1 MKSNPGTE
9 SRKSTNGFRKC
20 WLLLPVIIGALL
32 LTQMTGGFAQTRA
45 IQPVRIETKTPQNED
60 ISYIYAESHALVIGV
75 SKYTNGWRDL
85 PGVEND
91 LRQVSQALEDNGF
104 EVHPVRNPTK
114 DQLKDAI
121 EDFVYRFG
129 AQPDNRVLIYYAG
142 HGHTVE
148 LAGERQMGY
157 LVPAD
162 APDPSR
168 DRLAFRRQALSMQEI
183 EVFAKETIAKHAL
196 FMFDACFAGS
206 VFEAVR
212 AAPKHIQRRTR
223 EPVRYFITSGSANQ
237 EVPDNSIFRQAFLEA
252 LRGEVDSDRDG
263 YFTGS
268 ELGDYIYRRTVESI
282 PNLDPQYGKLQDR
295 NLNRGDFVFE
305 IRQPHQALANAPAS
319 SREIAA
325 QAWGMIEQS

>member
-1 MKSNPGTE
+1 
-9 SRKSTNGFRKC
+9 
-20 WLLLPVIIGALL
+20 
-32 LTQMTGGFAQTRA
+32 
-45 IQPVRIETKTPQNED
+45 
-60 ISYIYAESHALVIGV
+60 
-75 SKYTNGWRDL
+75 
-85 PGVEND
+85 
-91 LRQVSQALEDNGF
+91 
-104 EVHPVRNPTK
+104 
-114 DQLKDAI
+114 
-121 EDFVYRFG
+121 
-129 AQPDNRVLIYYAG
+129 RVLIYYAG

-148 LAGERQMGY
+148 LTGERQMGY

-183 EVFAKETIAKHAL
+183 EVFAKEIIAKHAL

-252 LRGEVDSDRDG
+252 LRGDVDSDRDG

-305 IRQPHQALANAPAS
+305 IRQPRQALANAPTS
-319 SREIAA
+319 SRDIAA
-325 QAWGMIEQS
+325 QAWGMIEQSEDPAIFRAFIDKFPDAPQRQLAELKLMMLPSAPVEPKEKSLPEPKPSGTINLYDSKTDSTGSSSSGSNGRYSWTVGTVEDSLRKLIWQRREAGDKIFEEAQRYCENLTLSEKDDW

>member
-9 SRKSTNGFRKC
+9 SRKNTNGFRKC
-20 WLLLPVIIGALL
+20 WLPLPVIIGALL
-32 LTQMTGGFAQTRA
+32 LTQINGGFAQTRA

-104 EVHPVRNPTK
+104 VVHPVRNPSK

-183 EVFAKETIAKHAL
+183 EVFAKEIIAKHAL

-282 PNLDPQYGKLQDR
+282 PNLDPQYGKLQDHCIVHDR
-295 NLNRGDFVFE
+295 PSIQYHTIQKPCR
-305 IRQPHQALANAPAS
+305 
-319 SREIAA
+319 
-325 QAWGMIEQS
+325 